1 MLGRVISFTGHFGFI
16 DSGGEHV
23 YFRAGDAANVR
34 RGDDVRFNMATVEGK
49 PRAVNVRLVDP
60 VVSAEVDRVLGG

>member
-23 YFRAGDAANVR
+23 YFIAGDAANIR
-34 RGDDVRFNMATVEGK
+34 RGDDVRFNMATVDGR
-49 PRAVNVRLVDP
+49 PRAVDVRVVDP
-60 VVSAEVDRVLGG
+60 VVVAEIDRVLGE